1 MNLNKFKYDCNYL
14 KIIENFNKNN
24 FFKLSDI
31 IYICK
36 LLNYTDINVYELSC
50 RNITLNKNEID
61 KINKNEL
68 IK

>member
-1 MNLNKFKYDCNYL
+1 MNKFKYDCNYL

-24 FFKLSDI
+24 CFKLSDI

-50 RNITLNKNEID
+50 RNITLNKNEINE
-61 KINKNEL
+61 INENEL